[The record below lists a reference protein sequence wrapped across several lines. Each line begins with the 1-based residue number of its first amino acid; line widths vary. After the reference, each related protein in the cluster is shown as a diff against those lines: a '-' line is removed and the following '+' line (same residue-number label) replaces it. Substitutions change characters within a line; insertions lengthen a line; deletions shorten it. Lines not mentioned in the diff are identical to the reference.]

1 MFSAVVF
8 TLLVL
13 PVLCEETHR
22 IVPWVPTAASN
33 GSDIVTFAKF
43 NDSITDNSNETA
55 ISNASNTTGN
65 TDASVSWNFSST
77 TEGNVI
83 DANGCM
89 VTLRNRT
96 EEKCYHEL
104 QDNIESF
111 LNTEDEEEME
121 KGMCCAVEEYE
132 KCCIEGF
139 KSANCEADQKA
150 IKSTVKAASVFI
162 AALHSVSC
170 AGHRGKCSFNSSV
183 QSSVP
188 SYFLLVSGL
197 LAVIF
202 A

>member
-1 MFSAVVF
+1 
-8 TLLVL
+8 
-13 PVLCEETHR
+13 
-22 IVPWVPTAASN
+22 
-33 GSDIVTFAKF
+33 
-43 NDSITDNSNETA
+43 
-55 ISNASNTTGN
+55 
-65 TDASVSWNFSST
+65 
-77 TEGNVI
+77 
-83 DANGCM
+83 M

-111 LNTEDEEEME
+111 LDTEDEGEME

-150 IKSTVKAASVFI
+150 IKSTVKATSVFI

-188 SYFLLVSGL
+188 SYFLLASGL
-197 LAVIF
+197 LALIF